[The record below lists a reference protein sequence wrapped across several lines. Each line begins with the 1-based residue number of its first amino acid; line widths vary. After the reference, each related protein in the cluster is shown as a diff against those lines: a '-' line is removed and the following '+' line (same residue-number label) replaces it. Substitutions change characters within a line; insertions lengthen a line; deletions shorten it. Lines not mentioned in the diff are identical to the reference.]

1 MVNYKSDDNAGI
13 YTLVFSQIFQARWD
27 SNINENQT
35 TIYAINLFAGLS
47 VFNMFGE
54 VIARSP
60 TLFTQNPNFVKKIRF
75 PLHVMGEMATMSSL
89 VSAVINVGIL
99 IIAKIIFIGGIS
111 STIMLIPLVYI
122 PIILQC
128 LGIAWLLATIGVFI
142 RDIGQIIS
150 PSISALMF

>member
-1 MVNYKSDDNAGI
+1 
-13 YTLVFSQIFQARWD
+13 
-27 SNINENQT
+27 
-35 TIYAINLFAGLS
+35 
-47 VFNMFGE
+47 
-54 VIARSP
+54 
-60 TLFTQNPNFVKKIRF
+60 
-75 PLHVMGEMATMSSL
+75 MSSL

-150 PSISALMF
+150 PSISALMFLSPIFYPPDILPNRLKWLVEINPLAAHIENVRSIVIERSHLYSRYIYQHRSKHSLVPIMLQVLRIKPKEI